1 MNIDIDI
8 DARAERGRQLHK
20 QGYNC
25 AQSVV
30 LALCDLVG
38 WSEETATQVAAPFGR
53 GISGMKEVCGCVTG
67 MALLASQMIKVSEAS
82 DMAARSRQQALV
94 QQMAAEFREQN
105 GDIICRRLLGIEGGE
120 GIVRK
125 SCTEK
130 VADAVRIA
138 AAHMQALSEEV
149 R

>member
-1 MNIDIDI
+1 MH
-8 DARAERGRQLHK
+8 R

-30 LALCDLVG
+30 LALNDLLD
-38 WSEETATQVAAPFGR
+38 WNEEEATQMSAPFGR

-67 MALLASQMIKVSEAS
+67 MALLAARMVPVKDPH

-94 QQMAAEFREQN
+94 QQMAEEFRQQN
-105 GDIICRRLLGIEGGE
+105 GDIICRRLLGLEGGE
-120 GIVRK
+120 GIVK
-125 SCTEK
+125 KPCGDK

-138 AAHMQALSEEV
+138 ARHIQEMQ
-149 R
+149 